1 VLHSRSYSIV
11 DAHVYNHST
20 NCSHASLLP
29 HRSTELTEGVPSA
42 IVQHLMHADQQVRG
56 QEANL
61 ITLRPATMEIVPG
74 GEFQDG
80 ARGIQLRVRS
90 WPQGNL
96 SAMPHV
102 KWEWL
107 VAPGEWV
114 CASELTR
121 ITAQNRGLPCDAQAA
136 IENSDVLES
145 LRKSDKQIKVGGID
159 YELDEDFV
167 LRGNGPLSGDNA
179 TRLLLVTNRRGGLSC
194 VRSCRKLYPLC
205 LGFRAQTISS
215 DGARLARLS
224 RTTRWTRTTTST
236 KRQRSATTH
245 NTRQASARSMP
256 QSPSAD

>member
-1 VLHSRSYSIV
+1 M
-11 DAHVYNHST
+11 
-20 NCSHASLLP
+20 
-29 HRSTELTEGVPSA
+29 HRCCLTELTEGVPSA

-74 GEFQDG
+74 GEFRDG

-179 TRLLLVTNRRGGLSC
+179 IRLLLVTKHFEECRRGGLRSC
-194 VRSCRKLYPLC
+194 VGSCRQPNPLC
-205 LGFRAQTISS
+205 LGFRAQTISL

-236 KRQRSATTH
+236 KRQRSATTQ

-256 QSPSAD
+256 QSPCAV